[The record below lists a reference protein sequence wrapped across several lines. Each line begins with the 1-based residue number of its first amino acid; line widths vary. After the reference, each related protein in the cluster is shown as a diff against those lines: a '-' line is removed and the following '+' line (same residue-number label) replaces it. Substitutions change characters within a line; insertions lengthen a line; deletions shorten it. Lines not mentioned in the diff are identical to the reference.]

1 MKKIL
6 ILAFVA
12 ALAGCATA
20 GNRTAPVTLEFRS
33 GSQSPAPGLTKMTAP
48 GSESPVYISEQI
60 VLSNADVESACVVS
74 GESGPQIEIVFTEE
88 GAKRFS
94 TVTEQNIMNPLAI
107 LVDGQLLSA
116 PIVRERITGGKALI
130 SGSFGKAEAERI
142 ANGIAP
148 K

>member
-1 MKKIL
+1 MMSDNSIL
-6 ILAFVA
+6 HL
-12 ALAGCATA
+12 
-20 GNRTAPVTLEFRS
+20 
-33 GSQSPAPGLTKMTAP
+33 
-48 GSESPVYISEQI
+48 
-60 VLSNADVESACVVS
+60 VL
-74 GESGPQIEIVFTEE
+74 GESGPQIEIVFTED

-94 TVTEQNIMNPLAI
+94 TVTERNIMNPLAI